1 MQETQ
6 RADQVPT
13 RNPVYGSC
21 AEAMVREALA
31 PDLYVFNPFAEG
43 YIARGKAFAPV
54 QHQVDLAKDLAN
66 LPQFLCAPGD
76 VVLVPAQPS
85 LQFLHSLEHAGFH
98 SPRFLEPPNGRVTSE
113 FHLPHVGRLRP
124 WAWGP
129 DSIELLEPFF
139 CRATV
144 DARDPSQFFN
154 QEIARLYSKAWSA
167 GFLRQALARFGAHR
181 SGDWLCSED
190 QAGVAVNTPEDAL
203 DVIKAIRSRGHHRV
217 IIKETYGLAGHNSI
231 RLWEP
236 ELLPPQRKWLADALS
251 GGCQVVV
258 EPWLEREIDFSLQL
272 EMGRQNLSV
281 FGYTGLINDR
291 RGQYIA
297 NWANADY
304 KKALPAQIASLFPA
318 HCGIEEDLQHLYMG
332 ILELLET
339 ELRSIHF
346 TGPISIDA
354 FVYRRPQGDCRL
366 KPIVEI
372 NPRYTMGR
380 LTAELMRHACPG
392 TSGLFRLVNSAKAR
406 AAGFEGL
413 SDYAASLHVKLTDP
427 PNPCIREGILCLND
441 PGRAK
446 VCLATFQVGPT
457 VELLSGAHK
466 LQPGSP

>member
-1 MQETQ
+1 MLETL
-6 RADQVPT
+6 RADQILR
-13 RNPVYGSC
+13 RNAVDSC
-21 AEAMVREALA
+21 ADATAREALA

-54 QHQVDLAKDLAN
+54 QHQADLAKDLAN

-85 LQFLHSLEHAGFH
+85 LQFLDSLEHAGFH
-98 SPRFLEPPNGRVTSE
+98 SPRFLEFPNGRVASE
-113 FHLPHVGRLRP
+113 FYLPHVGRLRP

-129 DSIELLEPFF
+129 DSIKLLEPFF
-139 CRATV
+139 CQASG
-144 DARDPSQFFN
+144 DAQDASRFFN
-154 QEIARLYSKAWSA
+154 QEIAQLYSKAWSA
-167 GFLRQALARFGAHR
+167 GFLRRLLARFGAHR
-181 SGDWLCSED
+181 SRDWLCSED
-190 QAGVAVNTPEDAL
+190 KAGVAVNTPGDAL
-203 DVIKAIRSRGHHRV
+203 EAIKAIRSRGHHRV
-217 IIKETYGLAGHNSI
+217 IIKEAYGLAGHNSM

-236 ELLPPQRKWLADALS
+236 ELLPRQLKWLAEVLS
-251 GGCQVVV
+251 GGRQVVV
-258 EPWLEREIDFSLQL
+258 EPWLEREIDFSVQL
-272 EMGRQNLSV
+272 EMGQKNLSV

-304 KKALPAQIASLFPA
+304 KKHLPTQITPLFPA
-318 HCGIEEDLQHLYMG
+318 HRDIEEDLQHIYME
-332 ILELLET
+332 ILELLES
-339 ELRSIHF
+339 ELRSINF

-354 FVYRRPQGDCRL
+354 FVYRRPEGDCRL

-392 TSGLFRLVNSAKAR
+392 TSGLFRLVNSAQAR

-413 SDYAASLHVKLTDP
+413 CDYAASLHVNLTDP
-427 PNPCIREGILCLND
+427 PNPRIREGILCLND

-446 VCLATFQVGPT
+446 VCLATFWVGPT
-457 VELLSGAHK
+457 VELLSEAPK